1 VNIADTAGMLMPYL
15 RKLDTASVSDR
26 INLKVNIADTA
37 GMLTPYLRKLDTTSV
52 SNRINLKVNI
62 ADTAGMLT
70 PYLRKLDTASVSNRI
85 NLKVNIADTSGML
98 TPYLRKLDTASVSD
112 RINLKV
118 NIADTAGMLMPY
130 LRKLDTASLSNRINL
145 KVNITD
151 TAVMLTPYLRKLD
164 TASLS
169 NRINN
174 AGLPTTGNSTGNM
187 LYWNGSAWVRI
198 TPGSVGQILKVSA
211 GGIPVWGNADFYC
224 GLTTL
229 SDIDNNTYNTVQI
242 GSQCWMSENLRV
254 RKYRDGTNIP
264 FDNSGG
270 LSGDA
275 SDTWG
280 SGFEHTIY
288 AHDSVGSASKL
299 KIYGV
304 LYYWYVVS
312 PNYGRNLCP
321 TGWHVPTDA
330 EWTTLTDFLGG
341 ESVAGGKMKE
351 TGTTYWISESAGTD
365 NSSGF
370 SALGGGYRDSDGR
383 FINITYQAVF
393 WSATEFGSDAL
404 YRRLDHNYN
413 IVIRNNFSKYV
424 GASVRCLKD

>member
-1 VNIADTAGMLMPYL
+1 
-15 RKLDTASVSDR
+15 
-26 INLKVNIADTA
+26 VNIADTA

-98 TPYLRKLDTASVSD
+98 T
-112 RINLKV
+112 N
-118 NIADTAGMLMPY
+118 
-130 LRKLDTASLSNRINL
+130 
-145 KVNITD
+145 
-151 TAVMLTPYLRKLD
+151 YLRKLD

-242 GSQCWMSENLRV
+242 GSQCWMSENLKTSR
-254 RKYRDGTNIP
+254 YRNGVSIP
-264 FDNSGG
+264 IVTDNTAWGNLTTGGRSWYNNDSTTYENPYGNLYNWYAVADNSG
-270 LSGDA
+270 
-275 SDTWG
+275 
-280 SGFEHTIY
+280 
-288 AHDSVGSASKL
+288 
-299 KIYGV
+299 
-304 LYYWYVVS
+304 
-312 PNYGRNLCP
+312 LCP
-321 TGWHVPTDA
+321 NGWHVPTDA
-330 EWTTLTDFLGG
+330 EWTTLTTTFLGG
-341 ESVAGGKMKE
+341 ESVAGGKMKSS
-351 TGTTYWISESAGTD
+351 GTTYWFSPNNGAD

-370 SALGGGYRDSDGR
+370 SALPGGYRNNDGS
-383 FINITYQAVF
+383 FNNIRIDAIV
-393 WSATEFGSDAL
+393 WSATEF
-404 YRRLDHNYN
+404 DHNHAWDRNLNYN
-413 IVIRNNFSKYV
+413 NSTVVRGYLVSNNFRKRS

>member
-1 VNIADTAGMLMPYL
+1 
-15 RKLDTASVSDR
+15 
-26 INLKVNIADTA
+26 VNIADTA
-37 GMLTPYLRKLDTTSV
+37 GMLT
-52 SNRINLKVNI
+52 
-62 ADTAGMLT
+62 
-70 PYLRKLDTASVSNRI
+70 
-85 NLKVNIADTSGML
+85 
-98 TPYLRKLDTASVSD
+98 
-112 RINLKV
+112 
-118 NIADTAGMLMPY
+118 PY

-254 RKYRDGTNIP
+254 RKYNDGTNIP
-264 FDNSGG
+264 FDKSGG
-270 LSGDA
+270 TSGNGPGQ
-275 SDTWG
+275 TWSTLLYG
-280 SGFEHTIY
+280 AHTIY
-288 AHDSVGSASKL
+288 EHDSVATSPSNLTK
-299 KIYGV
+299 YGY
-304 LYYWYVVS
+304 LYNWYAVDNS
-312 PNYGRNLCP
+312 SRLCP
-321 TGWHVPTDA
+321 TGWHIPSDP
-330 EWTTLTDFLGG
+330 EWTELINFIGAN
-341 ESVAGGKMKE
+341 AGTKLKE
-351 TGTTYWISESAGTD
+351 NSSLWAINTGTDDYS
-365 NSSGF
+365 F
-370 SALGGGYRDSDGR
+370 SARPGGFRTQIGEFNGISLSSY
-383 FINITYQAVF
+383 F
-393 WSATEFGSDAL
+393 WSATGTSSSSA
-404 YRRLDHNYN
+404 YNYYLDRTISNMPQADF
-413 IVIRNNFSKYV
+413 VKKA